1 MRTLMMLASVAM
13 IGSGIFCIANGT
25 AAFLTVAFIIG
36 LVFLVLGAIEL
47 LVSRRADFDA
57 NEMGVSITKDGVI
70 MMLLGVAVITG
81 QITDDLSAQTLFA
94 VLLMIEGVL
103 SFSEDSLDI
112 MSTTREQRIGI
123 GLNLL
128 MMLLGIYMFFNT
140 SLFHIPVTLLVGICM
155 IVLGLRRFGQ
165 SFSIEYIRPG
175 FVTGNAERLREAEED
190 EKRALAKAK
199 EGIREQKN
207 AQRRINKI
215 KDDIAAEQHVLMS
228 AAVTRQE
235 RAAEREMEE

>member
-94 VLLMIEGVL
+94 TLLMIEGVL
-103 SFSEDSLDI
+103 SCREDSLDI
-112 MSTTREQRIGI
+112 MSTSRDQRVGI
-123 GLNLL
+123 GLNIL

-140 SLFHIPVTLLVGICM
+140 TVFHFPVTLIIGICLV
-155 IVLGLRRFGQ
+155 VLGLRRFAQ
-165 SFSIEYIRPG
+165 SFRIEYIRPG
-175 FVTGNAERLREAEED
+175 FVTGNEERLREAQED

-207 AQRRINKI
+207 AQRRISKI
-215 KDDIAAEQHVLMS
+215 KEDIAAEQDVLMS